1 MRVLGLAAALVAAGL
16 GVAAADTWPAAWTVV
31 TDGQE
36 LRLELTVDGAGKVT
50 GTLGQESVEGFLAGD
65 RLVVTRPA
73 ADGMEIWSG
82 LRGAGPDGAAFL
94 AGTVDRDGELR
105 PWYGVPDHGTA
116 SVDPA
121 SRTVVMQTEPPVPA
135 EVSPA
140 PVRTPL
146 PIAAPSPP
154 AAEERSEK
162 PSTGG
167 DLTLDGPWSTPTG
180 TATIRQDG
188 RRLEVVDAAGGVTD
202 GRMTG
207 ETTFVVGLRV
217 GCCRGELTGPGM
229 IRWEDG
235 TVWLR
240 VDR

>member
-1 MRVLGLAAALVAAGL
+1 MRALGLAAALVAVGIGA
-16 GVAAADTWPAAWTVV
+16 AAADTWPAAWTVV
-31 TDGQE
+31 ADGQE
-36 LRLELTVDGAGKVT
+36 LRLELTVDAAGKVT
-50 GTLGQESVEGFLAGD
+50 GTLGPEPVEGFLAGD
-65 RLVVTRPA
+65 RLVVTRRA
-73 ADGMEIWSG
+73 ADGMEVWSG
-82 LRGAGPDGAAFL
+82 LRGAGPDGSAFL

-121 SRTVVMQTEPPVPA
+121 SRSVVAPPEPPVPA
-135 EVSPA
+135 EPSPA
-140 PVRTPL
+140 PVRSPL
-146 PIAAPSPP
+146 PTAAPSPP
-154 AAEERSEK
+154 AAEGRSEK
-162 PSTGG
+162 PPTVG

-180 TATIRQDG
+180 TVTIRQDG
-188 RRLEVVDAAGGVTD
+188 RRLEVIDAAGGVSG

-240 VDR
+240 ADG